1 MKKNVG
7 NVDKYIRLIV
17 ALIIAVVLFMGKVV
31 ISSTLG
37 IILAIVA
44 VVFAVTA
51 LAGSCPLYSI
61 VGISTCPV
69 KDK

>member
-7 NVDKYIRLIV
+7 NTDKMIRLIV
-17 ALIIAVVLFMGKVV
+17 ALVIAVVLFMGKVA
-31 ISSTLG
+31 ITTTLG

-51 LAGSCPLYSI
+51 LVNVCPLYML
-61 VGISTCPV
+61 VGLNTRG
-69 KDK
+69 KKE

>member
-7 NVDKYIRLIV
+7 NTDKMIRLIV
-17 ALIIAVVLFMGKVV
+17 ALVIAVVLFMGKVA
-31 ISSTLG
+31 IASTLG

-51 LAGSCPLYSI
+51 LVNVCPLYML
-61 VGISTCPV
+61 VGLNTRG
-69 KDK
+69 KKE